1 MIIKPKILV
10 FPGSNRAASHNA
22 RLAGT
27 LTKALALRECDVTRI
42 TLRDYPMPIY
52 NGDDEASDGPPQNAV
67 KLARLFHVHDAVVIA
82 SPEYNA
88 SIPPLV
94 KNTVD
99 WVSRVR
105 KDDIGKLTPYRN
117 KVFALSSAST
127 GKFAGVRSLYH
138 LRASLVAT
146 GALVLSEQV
155 SVSFAGEAFDEF
167 DELVDERTRSY
178 MDSFCDSII
187 EKAAMFPAPA

>member
-1 MIIKPKILV
+1 MIKPKILV
-10 FPGSNRAASHNA
+10 LPGSNRAASHNA

-27 LTKALALRECDVTRI
+27 LTKALALRECEVTRI

-52 NGDDEASDGPPQNAV
+52 NGDDEARDGPPQNAV
-67 KLARLFHVHDAVVIA
+67 KLARLFHVHDAVVIV

-99 WVSRVR
+99 WVSRVKR
-105 KDDIGKLTPYRN
+105 DDAGELTPYWN
-117 KVFALSSAST
+117 KVFGLSSAST

-138 LRASLVAT
+138 LRASLINT

-155 SVSFAGEAFDEF
+155 SVSFAAEAFDEF
-167 DELVDERTRSY
+167 DELVDERSRSH
-178 MDSFCDSII
+178 MDWFCDSVV
-187 EKAAMFPAPA
+187 EKAAMFPARA